1 MDFNE
6 ALEKLETLEPRKLKE
21 YEVRVTETI
30 VNTVYVEAYDW
41 EDAEERVDEMIGNG
55 EIDLEHNFDDYHREY
70 DTECCDPD
78 DDDEEED
85 YE

>member
-6 ALEKLETLEPRKLKE
+6 ALGKLDNVVIETPKLYE
-21 YEVRVTETI
+21 FEVRVRETI
-30 VNTVYVEAYDW
+30 VKTVYVEAYDY

-78 DDDEEED
+78 YEED
-85 YE
+85 E

>member
-6 ALEKLETLEPRKLKE
+6 ALEKLDSVAVESPKLYE
-21 YEVRVTETI
+21 FEVRVRETI
-30 VNTVYVEAYDW
+30 VKTVYVEAYDY
-41 EDAEERVDEMIGNG
+41 EDAEERVDEMIASG

-70 DTECCDPD
+70 DIDCCDPD
-78 DDDEEED
+78 YEED